1 MTKVINIF
9 GGPCTAKSTTAAG
22 LFAKMKLEHLEVE
35 LVTEYAK
42 DMTWEKRFNI
52 LEDQLY
58 MLAKQNR
65 RLQRLK
71 EQVDWVITDT
81 SLLYGMIYCADD
93 YFPKHFRDFL
103 FEVYHNYDNVNIL
116 FNRGTKYNPVGRNQT
131 LAEAEKID
139 KEIKDL
145 LDRNSLPYHQLTVSP
160 TIVDELYKLVKK
172 L

>member
-1 MTKVINIF
+1 MF
-9 GGPCTAKSTTAAG
+9 GGPCTGKSTTAAA

-52 LEDQLY
+52 LDDQLY
-58 MLAKQNR
+58 ILAKQNR

-71 EQVDWVITDT
+71 DRIDWVVTDT
-81 SLLYGMIYCADD
+81 SLLYGMIYCPDD
-93 YFPKHFRDFL
+93 YFPKHFRDLL
-103 FEVYHNYDNVNIL
+103 FEVYHGYDNVNIL
-116 FNRGTKYNPVGRNQT
+116 LDRGTKYNPVGRNQT
-131 LAEAEKID
+131 LAEAEKLD

-145 LDRNSLPYHQLTVSP
+145 LDQNSLPYYQLTVSP